1 MKIRMGF
8 VTNSSSSSY
17 MVLALKDNVVDQILQ
32 KEHLSDDE
40 DDLWEHVFQVERLD
54 AVFDSG
60 DLRWLCLILSERML
74 RCKTLNQLEIELVDD
89 INKEYGLNI
98 TIDDVYFTMDTI
110 YN

>member
-1 MKIRMGF
+1 MKILMGF

-54 AVFDSG
+54 TVFDSG
-60 DLRWLCLILSERML
+60 DLRWLCIILSERML

-98 TIDDVYFTMDTI
+98 TIDDVYFDMDTI
-110 YN
+110 YT

>member
-40 DDLWEHVFQVERLD
+40 DDL
-54 AVFDSG
+54 
-60 DLRWLCLILSERML
+60 
-74 RCKTLNQLEIELVDD
+74 
-89 INKEYGLNI
+89 
-98 TIDDVYFTMDTI
+98 
-110 YN
+110 